1 MDSSYRTQIPVMEES
16 LIANKLDVLTNS
28 KINLL
33 TLNKITFLNSLK

>member
-1 MDSSYRTQIPVMEES
+1 MDSRTQIPVMEES
-16 LIANKLDVLTNS
+16 LIANKLEFLTNS

>member
-16 LIANKLDVLTNS
+16 LIANKLKFLTNS

-33 TLNKITFLNSLK
+33 KKITFLNSLK